1 MQCNISNNFAVHR
14 TQFPKHFERNGLRV
28 AARGT
33 QPAHFF
39 LGADFFAGFV
49 VFDAFAVF
57 VDFPTFVGF
66 AAFTDFCAPDF
77 GVADFLDE
85 AGFAVPD
92 FLAPDFFTAGCFA
105 LDVFFTAFVVF
116 DALTLFFA
124 FGALDAFTA
133 FTAFTAF
140 AFEAFV
146 FCAGA
151 ALATR
156 TPAFFRPARRT
167 TLARGTANVNSEGRT
182 LARFADAGESDALTS
197 ASSRRSFT
205 CACV

>member
-1 MQCNISNNFAVHR
+1 M
-14 TQFPKHFERNGLRV
+14 
-28 AARGT
+28 
-33 QPAHFF
+33 
-39 LGADFFAGFV
+39 
-49 VFDAFAVF
+49 
-57 VDFPTFVGF
+57 
-66 AAFTDFCAPDF
+66 
-77 GVADFLDE
+77 ADFLDG

-92 FLAPDFFTAGCFA
+92 FLATDFFTAVCFA

-124 FGALDAFTA
+124 FGALDAFTDFA
-133 FTAFTAF
+133 AF

-146 FCAGA
+146 FCAGD

-205 CACV
+205 CECVCPLVFAAGFSLFVDTLAMARLFSFGMGVGMGVG